1 MRASHIKI
9 AGRGEPAG
17 FYRDSPHIGRIAP
30 YLSGRRQPPSSNYS
44 ELINILAHGKKR
56 VKAERSIEILRNL
69 SRCCAKQSIQQHGA
83 KAGRKTHHAPPF
95 PAAPDEALHGSAPAP
110 PGRHSAFAVLFG
122 AVFNELAAALGE
134 GHVDPVIVG
143 GGIFVVGANP
153 RIGILFL
160 AMGSPRRYHSTDRT
174 KCPLCND
181 TLHGDTMYHY
191 IKRRDPLGKWK
202 NYCVLGDFVL

>member
-1 MRASHIKI
+1 MGLKLVEKLITLRLFPLLLTKLFTDLLQHHPADI
-9 AGRGEPAG
+9 AV
-17 FYRDSPHIGRIAP
+17 D
-30 YLSGRRQPPSSNYS
+30 
-44 ELINILAHGKKR
+44 
-56 VKAERSIEILRNL
+56 
-69 SRCCAKQSIQQHGA
+69 
-83 KAGRKTHHAPPF
+83 
-95 PAAPDEALHGSAPAP
+95 
-110 PGRHSAFAVLFG
+110 AFAVLFG

-134 GHVDPVIVG
+134 GHVDPV
-143 GGIFVVGANP
+143 IFVVGANP